1 MAKCHDQML
10 SYKLRGDVT
19 FENRSVHPLRK
30 LRGLKHDQRHHDCL
44 KNKMLSKVK
53 ISQKS
58 PPWFL
63 MYEGQ
68 QQGKLIYDVRIVV
81 ILKWLGEVAVS
92 RHKGTR
98 KGWEKITAAVKSTA
112 EKHGNSQIK
121 YKKHIA
127 TTPTQLSECN

>member
-1 MAKCHDQML
+1 ML
-10 SYKLRGDVT
+10 SCKLRGDLT
-19 FENRSVHPLRK
+19 FENQSVHPLRK

-53 ISQKS
+53 ISQKG

-81 ILKWLGEVAVS
+81 ILRWLGKRLWVGRRVQ
-92 RHKGTR
+92 
-98 KGWEKITAAVKSTA
+98 EKA
-112 EKHGNSQIK
+112 EKKSLQQSNLPLRNME
-121 YKKHIA
+121 IA
-127 TTPTQLSECN
+127 RWNTKNI